1 MSNLT
6 VMKKMYDDL
15 IRRKIP
21 KVQKIVIDVNMSKDK
36 EYVSKI
42 KVICKGRVLWAMKKG
57 SSINKSLRQATQAI
71 TEQIQTQEPRAER
84 RFFLRRN
91 A

>member
-57 SSINKSLRQATQAI
+57 SSINKSLLKQPKPSQNKSKPKT
-71 TEQIQTQEPRAER
+71 PC
-84 RFFLRRN
+84 
-91 A
+91 